1 MTIKGDCQMRKSLI
15 LMLVLAL
22 GVAIGVLGNRVLA
35 QPAVSPIAPE
45 SKGLHSTIKF
55 EQVVSGHLK
64 DVNGKYKLRI
74 GEVTFDPGGYIA
86 EHQHRGPGIRVVT
99 AGELT
104 LLQEGKTT
112 VYKTGDYWL
121 ESGDI
126 TNSASNKGTVPVTIM
141 QFELLPPDLKGGS
154 AFVPLK

>member
-1 MTIKGDCQMRKSLI
+1 MRKNLI

-154 AFVPLK
+154 AFIPLK

>member
-1 MTIKGDCQMRKSLI
+1 MRKDLI

-22 GVAIGVLGNRVLA
+22 GVAIGALGDRVLA
-35 QPAVSPIAPE
+35 QSAASPIAPE

-64 DVNGKYKLRI
+64 EVNGKYKLRV

-99 AGELT
+99 VGEVT

-112 VYKTGDYWL
+112 VYKPGDYWL
-121 ESGDI
+121 EGGDI
-126 TNSASNKGTVPVTIM
+126 TNSVSNKGTVPVTIM
-141 QFELLPPDLKGGS
+141 QFELLPADLKGS
-154 AFVPLK
+154 SSFVPLK